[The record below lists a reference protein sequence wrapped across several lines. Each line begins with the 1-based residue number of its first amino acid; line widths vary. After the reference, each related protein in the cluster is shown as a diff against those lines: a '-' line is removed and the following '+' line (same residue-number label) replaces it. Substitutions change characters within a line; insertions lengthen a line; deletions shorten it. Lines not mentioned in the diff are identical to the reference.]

1 MSRLPQTKAT
11 LTPILIAVAFGEKE
25 MNLSFSAAS
34 PPSPWQQGLLV
45 EKVKWEKVGRRKTEG
60 WERKVFRNP
69 R

>member
-11 LTPILIAVAFGEKE
+11 LTLILIAVAFGEKE
-25 MNLSFSAAS
+25 MNLSPSAAS
-34 PPSPWQQGLLV
+34 PPWRQGFLV

-69 R
+69 L

>member
-34 PPSPWQQGLLV
+34 PPWQQGLLV
-45 EKVKWEKVGRRKTEG
+45 EKVKCEKVGSRKTEG

-69 R
+69 L